1 MVWDVACLGDLV
13 VDLVPH
19 SVHEG
24 QWLYAPHPG
33 GAPGNVAVGLAR
45 LGRKALMLAKLGDE
59 AFGHMIAA
67 TLVRQGVDTA
77 GLSFTAAAKTR
88 LSIVTLDDAGDRD
101 FIFYGD
107 SPADLLISADDIL
120 PAFVEDTAILHLGG
134 LLMAGPQSSAAQE
147 KAIGM
152 ARAFGRLISVDPNF
166 RPSLWADHGAM
177 LQAGRHLVAVA
188 AIVKLSEE
196 ELLALSP
203 GQSIE
208 SAARALWHDGLKLMA
223 VTLGAAGAV
232 MFTVDRTFT
241 CGGFPVAAVDT
252 TAAGDAFMAALLA
265 GLLDIGMDL
274 TAEDRL
280 ASILRS
286 ACAAGALA
294 ATGKGAMESLPTPEE
309 IAHLLRTGC
318 ENPV

>member
-1 MVWDVACLGDLV
+1 MWDVACLGDLV
-13 VDLVPH
+13 VDLAPH
-19 SVHEG
+19 SNSQG

-67 TLVRQGVDTA
+67 TLDWHGVDTA
-77 GLSFTAAAKTR
+77 GVTFAAGAKTR
-88 LSIVTLDDAGDRD
+88 LSIVTLDAAGDRD

-107 SPADLLISADDIL
+107 SPADLLIGAGDIR
-120 PAFVEDTAILHLGG
+120 AEFITDSSVLHVGG
-134 LLMAGPQSSAAQE
+134 LLMAGVPSLAAQE
-147 KAIGM
+147 KAIGL
-152 ARAFGRLISVDPNF
+152 ARASGRAISVDPNF

-177 LQAGRHLVAVA
+177 LQAGRHLVAAA

-196 ELLALSP
+196 ELFSLVP

-208 SAARALWHDGLKLMA
+208 TAARALWHDGLTLMA
-223 VTLGAAGAV
+223 VTRGASGAV
-232 MFTVDRTFT
+232 MFTVDRTFS
-241 CGGFPVAAVDT
+241 CGGFPVAAVDA
-252 TAAGDAFMAALLA
+252 TAAGDAFMAALLS
-265 GLLDIGMDL
+265 GLLDIGMDV

-280 ASILRS
+280 GHILRS

-294 ATGKGAMESLPTPEE
+294 ATRNGAMDSLPSSED
-309 IAHLLRTGC
+309 IAHLLRTGP

>member
-77 GLSFTAAAKTR
+77 GVSFATGAKTR
-88 LSIVTLDDAGDRD
+88 LSVVTLDSVGDRT

-107 SPADLLISADDIL
+107 SPADLLIAAEDIR
-120 PAFVEDTAILHLGG
+120 PEFIANSTILHLGG
-134 LLMAGPQSSAAQE
+134 LLMAGLPSLAAQE
-147 KAIGM
+147 TAIGL
-152 ARAFGRLISVDPNF
+152 ARIAGRLISVDPNF
-166 RPSLWADHGAM
+166 RPSLWADSSAM
-177 LQAGRHLVAVA
+177 LQAGRHLVATA
-188 AIVKLSEE
+188 DIVKLSEE
-196 ELLALSP
+196 ELSALSP

-223 VTLGAAGAV
+223 ITRGASGAV
-232 MFTVDRTFT
+232 MFTVDRTFN
-241 CGGFPVAAVDT
+241 CGGFPVAAIDT

-294 ATGKGAMESLPTPEE
+294 TTKKGAMESLPSPKD
-309 IAHLLRTGC
+309 IAQLVRTGR